1 MTEQPPIQDPG
12 TAPLAGLRVLEF
24 SHMVMGPTCGLVLAD
39 LGAEVIRIEPVPD
52 GDKTRTLPGSG
63 SGFFP
68 YFNRNKKSLAIDLK
82 DPEAKDLVLRLC
94 DTADIVF
101 DNFGPGTID
110 RLGFG
115 WEALSARNP
124 RLIQCSL
131 KGFLSGP
138 YERRTALD
146 EVVQMMGGL
155 AYMTGPPGQPLRAGA
170 SVIDIVGGMFG
181 AVAILAAV
189 EERHRTGRG
198 QQVKS
203 ALFESCAF
211 LVGQHIAQYAVTG
224 QPARP
229 MPVRLAAWAVYDVFD
244 TADGGQVF
252 VGIVTDNQ
260 WKRFCEAV
268 DRPDWR
274 DDPRLATN
282 RDRVAARDVFMP
294 EMSAMFGGMAAES
307 LSALCESIGL
317 PFAPIAKPEDLLDDA
332 HLAAT
337 GGLLEM
343 PLPGGGTAR
352 LPALPVELH
361 GTRPGL
367 RLPPQSA
374 GAQARELLA
383 ELGLDD
389 AAIDTLS
396 RRGAITLI
404 PEGP

>member
-1 MTEQPPIQDPG
+1 MTDPDAPPTPDPG
-12 TAPLAGLRVLEF
+12 TAPLAGIRVLEF
-24 SHMVMGPTCGLVLAD
+24 SHMVMGPACGVVLAD
-39 LGAEVIRIEPVPD
+39 LGAEVIKIEPTPD
-52 GDKTRTLPGSG
+52 GDRTRRLPGSG
-63 SGFFP
+63 AGFFP
-68 YFNRNKKSLAIDLK
+68 LFNRNKKSLAIDLK
-82 DPEAKDLVLRLC
+82 DAEARDLVLRLA
-94 DTADIVF
+94 DTADVVF
-101 DNFGPGTID
+101 DNFGPGTIE

-115 WEALSARNP
+115 WNDLSARNP
-124 RLIQCSL
+124 RLIHCSL

-138 YERRTALD
+138 YQHRTALD

-181 AVAILAAV
+181 AIAILAAL
-189 EERHRTGRG
+189 EERHRTGCG

-260 WKRFCEAV
+260 WRRFCEAV
-268 DRPDWR
+268 ERPDWGE
-274 DDPRLATN
+274 DPSLATN
-282 RDRVAARDVFMP
+282 ADRVAARDRIMP
-294 EMSAMFGGMAAES
+294 DLRTRFGAMTATA
-307 LSALCESIGL
+307 LSQLCEGIGL
-317 PFAPIAKPEDLLDDA
+317 PFAPIARPEDLLDDP

-343 PLPGGGTAR
+343 PLPGGHVAR
-352 LPALPVELH
+352 LPTLPIELH

-367 RLPPQSA
+367 RLAPPAA
-374 GAQARELLA
+374 GAHTAELLA
-383 ELGLDD
+383 GIGVPDATVQGL
-389 AAIDTLS
+389 AA
-396 RRGAITLI
+396 RGAVLLAD
-404 PEGP
+404 

>member
-1 MTEQPPIQDPG
+1 M
-12 TAPLAGLRVLEF
+12 
-24 SHMVMGPTCGLVLAD
+24 
-39 LGAEVIRIEPVPD
+39 
-52 GDKTRTLPGSG
+52 
-63 SGFFP
+63 
-68 YFNRNKKSLAIDLK
+68 
-82 DPEAKDLVLRLC
+82 LRLA
-94 DTADIVF
+94 DTADVVF
-101 DNFGPGTID
+101 DNFGPGTIE

-115 WEALSARNP
+115 WSELSGRNP
-124 RLIQCSL
+124 RLIHCSL

-138 YERRTALD
+138 YEHRTALD

-181 AVAILAAV
+181 AIAILAAL

-260 WKRFCEAV
+260 WRRFCPAV
-268 DRPDWR
+268 ERPDWAE
-274 DDPRLATN
+274 DPGLATN
-282 RDRVAARDVFMP
+282 GDRVAARDRIMP
-294 EMSAMFGGMAAES
+294 ELKTRFGAMTAEA
-307 LSALCESIGL
+307 LSRLCEEIGL
-317 PFAPIAKPEDLLDDA
+317 PFAPIARPEDLLHDP

-343 PLPGGGTAR
+343 PLPGGHVAR
-352 LPALPVELH
+352 LPTLPIELH

-367 RLPPQSA
+367 RLAPPSP
-374 GAQARELLA
+374 GAHTAELLT
-383 ELGLDD
+383 EIGVPDTTVRGL
-389 AAIDTLS
+389 AA
-396 RRGAITLI
+396 RGAVRLAD
-404 PEGP
+404 